1 MQSLFHRGTFG
12 LVPFL
17 VLGILVWPVIL
28 WSQDDMKGSSPGLTA
43 SLDRDSVKVGSV
55 VVLTL
60 SFRLPEGADLLTPPE
75 IKGLEGLT
83 RIDHETSPGKIMI
96 RLLVDQLD
104 SWKTGPLSL
113 TYKDK
118 DGKTQILTTD
128 PVSLTVLSNL
138 DESPDEAQLRPIY
151 GIIPTKSL
159 WSKSMPW
166 IAGGLCVFI
175 LGLGLAW
182 MYRRRRGQ
190 GLSVTAEA
198 PPHVRAKEEMAAL
211 EAQRLFEKG
220 YVKEY
225 YFRFSEI
232 LRRYLE
238 VIRGFPA
245 AEFTTQEI
253 ALYLDREQDRKLLPL
268 LRHADLVKFAEAL
281 PTQAQKEEEVEKAL
295 SYIRETSPV
304 QGTENSANNT
314 RGITR

>member
-1 MQSLFHRGTFG
+1 MQRLFHRGGFR
-12 LVPFL
+12 LAL
-17 VLGILVWPVIL
+17 VLIWGILVWPVVL
-28 WSQDDMKGSSPGLTA
+28 WSQDDMKGSGPGLTA
-43 SLDRDSVKVGSV
+43 SLDRNSAKVGSV

-60 SFRLPEGADLLTPPE
+60 SFRLPEGAELLIPPE
-75 IKGLEGLT
+75 IKGLEGFT
-83 RIDHETSPGKIMI
+83 RIDHEIVPGKIRI
-96 RLLVDQLD
+96 RLLIDQLD

-118 DGKTQILTTD
+118 EGETQILTSN

-138 DESPDEAQLRPIY
+138 GESPDEAQLRPIY
-151 GIIPTKSL
+151 GIIPIKSL
-159 WSKSMPW
+159 WSKSLPW

-175 LGLGLAW
+175 LGLGLVW

-190 GLSVTAEA
+190 GLPVSAEA
-198 PPHVRAKEEMAAL
+198 PPHVRAKAEIAAL
-211 EAQRLFEKG
+211 EAERLFEKG
-220 YVKEY
+220 YFKAY

-232 LRRYLE
+232 LRHYLAG
-238 VIRGFPA
+238 IRGFPA

-268 LRHADLVKFAEAL
+268 LRHADLVKFADAL

-295 SYIRETSPV
+295 SYIRETSPA

-314 RGITR
+314 RGIAR